1 MQQYKSF
8 RASGHNRSYEICG
21 SQSRFAEDS
30 SAVGCGAMS
39 TDEHFEG
46 L

>member
-8 RASGHNRSYEICG
+8 RASRHNRSYEICG
-21 SQSRFAEDS
+21 SLSRFAENS
-30 SAVGCGAMS
+30 SAVGRGATSM
-39 TDEHFEG
+39 DKHFEG

>member
-1 MQQYKSF
+1 MQKNKSF

-21 SQSRFAEDS
+21 SHSRFAEIS
-30 SAVGCGAMS
+30 SAVGRGARSM
-39 TDEHFEG
+39 DKHFEG